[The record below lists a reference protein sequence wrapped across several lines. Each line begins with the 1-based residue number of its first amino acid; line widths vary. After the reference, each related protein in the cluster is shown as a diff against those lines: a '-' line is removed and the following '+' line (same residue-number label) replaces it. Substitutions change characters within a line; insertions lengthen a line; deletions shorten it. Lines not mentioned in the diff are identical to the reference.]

1 MEITFDKKQYDKYF
15 EEFKRKHAFVA
26 KEAISYSI
34 ESYDTI
40 KIYLES
46 GDSILYNVNND
57 NMDYIHGEIKEGTKK
72 KRGRPVSR
80 NPNNIMFSLRMS
92 QSLQDKLKFL
102 CDYNNKESA
111 EMIRQLIEDAYHNLY
126 SQLWD

>member
-1 MEITFDKKQYDKYF
+1 MEITFDKKQYNKYF

-26 KEAISYSI
+26 KEAVSYSI

-57 NMDYIHGEIKEGTKK
+57 TMDYIYGDIKEQTE
-72 KRGRPVSR
+72 KRKVGRPSKLIHGSV
-80 NPNNIMFSLRMS
+80 NIGLRVD
-92 QSLQDKLKFL
+92 QLEKDKLQAL
-102 CDYNNKESA
+102 SDYYNKSTSDI
-111 EMIRQLIEDAYHNLY
+111 MRDLINDRYNEIYKK
-126 SQLWD
+126 

>member
-1 MEITFDKKQYDKYF
+1 MEITFDKKQYNKYF

-26 KEAISYSI
+26 KEAVSYSI

-57 NMDYIHGEIKEGTKK
+57 TMDYIYGEIKEQTE
-72 KRGRPVSR
+72 KRKVGRPSKFIHGSV
-80 NPNNIMFSLRMS
+80 NIGLRVD
-92 QSLQDKLKFL
+92 QLEKDKLQAL
-102 CDYNNKESA
+102 SDYYKKSTSDI
-111 EMIRQLIEDAYHNLY
+111 MRDLINDRYNEIYKK
-126 SQLWD
+126 

>member
-1 MEITFDKKQYDKYF
+1 MEITFDKKQYNKYF

-26 KEAISYSI
+26 KEAVSYSI

-57 NMDYIHGEIKEGTKK
+57 TMDYIYGEIKEQIE
-72 KRGRPVSR
+72 KRKVGRPSKFIHGSV
-80 NPNNIMFSLRMS
+80 NIGLRVD
-92 QSLQDKLKFL
+92 QLEKDKLQAL
-102 CDYNNKESA
+102 SDYYKKSTSDI
-111 EMIRQLIEDAYHNLY
+111 MRDLINDRY
-126 SQLWD
+126 SEVFKK